1 MFTGDDARTMVS
13 LDAAQQFTPHEA
25 RTTSALAARAMR
37 WIVPIALYGLA
48 LLTLLA
54 PVVNHPNQ
62 PYNWEPYT
70 AEGAFR
76 FSDNPSWSIFSATG
90 GLMTDSGDVPI
101 TVLPAWVGFR
111 IAGVSL
117 DAMRVPI
124 ALVAAL
130 APVLLWFTG
139 RRLTSGP
146 VALLAAALMA
156 VSPAFIVYGRTATNV
171 GISLVPALLTIYAL
185 ARVLERPAD
194 WRWLAALQLTLA
206 LGLYTYAPGRF
217 LWLIALVLLVL
228 EVALR
233 PLEWRALA
241 IAFGVTLLVLPLTLS
256 LIMREPVPLALDHY
270 YAGRGEHLLAMSANP
285 DRFEHYVE
293 LTAEE
298 RATGVAEREPA
309 RMALRLIWRN
319 TRHLVSLLAEW
330 DTRPAV
336 MDYWN
341 AHGRLYALPLV
352 PFAAIGLLTCLY
364 RALGSWKSRLILAL
378 FFGFTVPLLL
388 TSQVHIGRLIF
399 VLPVL
404 FLLIA
409 LGVETVVT
417 VAARRFELT
426 PVRSLALFAG
436 AAALLFGASATLTWR
451 EYQDPIPP
459 TWQSAAVAEL
469 RAELPVLAEGKSA
482 ALLLDR
488 SEQLEVI
495 DIAEFR
501 LALDDELRFVDV
513 RETAPSVSDNRPSV
527 YYGQLY
533 NHIETQDDIP
543 GKCDNV
549 YFVSLDLMPDFVEH
563 APAFWSECAT
573 PLRFLALPY

>member
-1 MFTGDDARTMVS
+1 MPWVAP
-13 LDAAQQFTPHEA
+13 L
-25 RTTSALAARAMR
+25 
-37 WIVPIALYGLA
+37 ALYGLA

-54 PVVNHPNQ
+54 PIVNHPEQ

-70 AEGAFR
+70 ANGALR
-76 FSDNPSWSIFSATG
+76 FFDNPSWSIFAATG

-124 ALVAAL
+124 VLIAAL

-185 ARVLERPAD
+185 ARVLERPD
-194 WRWLAALQLTLA
+194 NLRWLAALQLTLA
-206 LGLYTYAPGRF
+206 LGLYIYAPGRF
-217 LWLIALVLLVL
+217 LWLIALVLLAL
-228 EVALR
+228 EIALR

-241 IAFGVTLLVLPLTLS
+241 VAFGVTLVVLPLALA
-256 LIMREPVPLALDHY
+256 LIMREPVPLALEHY
-270 YAGRGEHLLAMSANP
+270 YDGRGEHLLAMSAYP
-285 DRFEHYVE
+285 DRFEHFVE
-293 LTAEE
+293 MTAEE

-319 TRHLVSLLAEW
+319 TRHLVSLLADW
-330 DTRPAV
+330 NTRPAV

-352 PFAAIGLLTCLY
+352 PFAAVGLLTCLI
-364 RALGSWKSRLILAL
+364 RAPGSWQSRLILAL

-404 FLLIA
+404 FLLVA
-409 LGVETVVT
+409 LGVETVVK
-417 VAARRFELT
+417 AAGRRFELT
-426 PVRSLALFAG
+426 PLRSQALFVG
-436 AAALLFGASATLTWR
+436 AAALLLGVSALLTWR

-459 TWQSAAVAEL
+459 TWESAAVAAL
-469 RAELPVLAEGKSA
+469 RAELPVLAEGKNA

-488 SEQLEVI
+488 TEELEVI
-495 DIAEFR
+495 DVAEFR

-513 RETAPSVSDNRPSV
+513 REPAPPVSDKRPTV

-533 NHIETQDDIP
+533 DIIATNDGIP
-543 GKCDNV
+543 GRCNNV
-549 YFVSLDLMPDFVEH
+549 YFVSLDLMPDFVER
-563 APAFWSECAT
+563 APAFWRGCET